1 MSRGS
6 GFKASNE
13 VAAAIVG
20 GIAAKPMH
28 ALVAALNSFESV
40 SSEDV
45 NTIFKLYEVT
55 PSVAM
60 TAKAVKVP
68 KALVSVAKQRGSC
81 PPLPVRLVAMKL
93 PDLLLSVSN
102 LCQCRKISS
111 LLQRMTHH

>member
-60 TAKAVKVP
+60 TANIVKVP
-68 KALVSVAKQRGSC
+68 EAS
-81 PPLPVRLVAMKL
+81 
-93 PDLLLSVSN
+93 D
-102 LCQCRKISS
+102 S
-111 LLQRMTHH
+111 LTEQ